1 MDQSRRKK
9 VFFVLGSFKLGGT
22 ERTCSRV
29 GMELLRRGYQV
40 KYILL
45 NGIFDYDDRLL
56 RENSV
61 VLVKDKTRNKFVR
74 LISAYWLLLKILR
87 KEKPDFLV
95 SFSMGFNLFTF
106 FTFYKTLVFRIESN
120 IFIYKRKLYRR
131 YFQNLVC
138 LAPNVK
144 RIVIPSLGLF
154 ERSLKYFYRPE
165 KLILVPNPID
175 IDEVNKLGQLSIDDI
190 AFLKNASFV
199 VTAGRLH
206 ASKGYAPLIKAFA
219 KSRLTNYKLVILGE
233 GPQKAEL
240 EQLIT
245 SLNLQH
251 RVWLGGYQPNPY
263 RFFSKARF
271 FILNSSHESFGNVL
285 IEAMAC
291 DTPSLSNDCD
301 YGPRSIVTHNV
312 SGVLYNRDNEEEMI
326 GAMEQMGLDDA
337 FWNSMKEGL
346 KTERN
351 RFNVQ
356 KIVDFWEENVLI

>member
-1 MDQSRRKK
+1 MEKVKVKK
-9 VFFVLGSFKLGGT
+9 FFFVLGSFKLGGT
-22 ERTCSRV
+22 ERTCSRI
-29 GMELLRRGYQV
+29 GMELIKRGHDV
-40 KYILL
+40 KFILL
-45 NGIFDYDDRLL
+45 NNVFDYNDPLL
-56 RENSV
+56 VSNSV
-61 VLVKDKTRNKFVR
+61 VLVKEKNRNKLIRWIVAYFR
-74 LISAYWLLLKILR
+74 LMSMLR
-87 KEKPDFLV
+87 KERPDFAI

-106 FTFYKTLVFRIESN
+106 FTFYKKLIFRIESN

-131 YFQNLVC
+131 YFQNLIC

-144 RIVIPSLGLF
+144 RIVIPSQGLF

-165 KLILVPNPID
+165 KLILVANPID
-175 IDEVNKLGQLSIDDI
+175 IDEVNKLGQSSIDDI
-190 AFLKNASFV
+190 EFLKNTSFI

-206 ASKGYAPLIKAFA
+206 VSKGYAPLIKAFA

-233 GPQKAEL
+233 GPQKTEL
-240 EQLIT
+240 EQLLT

-251 RVWLGGYQPNPY
+251 RVWLGGYQSNPY

-291 DTPSLSNDCD
+291 DTPLLSNDCD
-301 YGPRSIVTHNV
+301 YGPRSIITHNV

-326 GAMEQMGLDDA
+326 RAMEQMGLDDV
-337 FWNSMKEGL
+337 FWNSMKQGL